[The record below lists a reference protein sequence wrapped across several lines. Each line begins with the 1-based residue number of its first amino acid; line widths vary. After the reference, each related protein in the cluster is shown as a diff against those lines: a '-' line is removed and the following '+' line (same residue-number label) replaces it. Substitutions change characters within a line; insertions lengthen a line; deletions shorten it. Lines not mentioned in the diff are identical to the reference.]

1 MAIHKG
7 AGLNSHHPVLVC
19 TLLSVVT
26 FDLIHGIVAGVF

>member
-7 AGLNSHHPVLVC
+7 AGLNPYHPVLVC

-26 FDLIHGIVAGVF
+26 FDLNHGIFAGAF